1 MSATLPLTIRE
12 GIKGVGFVPRPTSWL
27 PCTKGNSAS
36 RTPHHGS
43 LVQRELSA
51 AWQTEGLS
59 VRLPIYYIEIRTSYP
74 LRHFVTPPL
83 TIRGGFYHSSLVQEM
98 REREIISRFFILLQR
113 LHDEDILVRLLGRK
127 LLKTDPTPFILEQT
141 IQHRAV

>member
-1 MSATLPLTIRE
+1 MPYPS
-12 GIKGVGFVPRPTSWL
+12 
-27 PCTKGNSAS
+27 
-36 RTPHHGS
+36 HGS

-59 VRLPIYYIEIRTSYP
+59 VRLPIYYIENRTSYP
-74 LRHFVTPPL
+74 LRLAHSTPPL

>member
-1 MSATLPLTIRE
+1 MSATLPLTIKG

-59 VRLPIYYIEIRTSYP
+59 VRLPIYYIENR
-74 LRHFVTPPL
+74 PPL
-83 TIRGGFYHSSLVQEM
+83 SPPSLCDTSPY
-98 REREIISRFFILLQR
+98 ISVSLNFFGEKI
-113 LHDEDILVRLLGRK
+113 
-127 LLKTDPTPFILEQT
+127 
-141 IQHRAV
+141 